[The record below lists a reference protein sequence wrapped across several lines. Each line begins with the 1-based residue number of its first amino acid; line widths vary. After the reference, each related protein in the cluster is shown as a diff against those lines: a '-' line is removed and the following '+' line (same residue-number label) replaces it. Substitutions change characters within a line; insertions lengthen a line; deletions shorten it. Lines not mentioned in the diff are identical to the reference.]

1 VVLIEIGPNG
11 SPASRSIPEDVVM
24 HKSTTLVDRLLMT
37 LSVILGGG
45 SVLLLALMGSIQI
58 VHCGFSNAVILLWDT
73 ILSLAFFLQHSGMV
87 RKSFRAR
94 IAVFISPRYQGAI
107 YSIASGV
114 VLIIVAVLWQR
125 SEIQL
130 LKLEGPFL
138 WMARSCSLL
147 AILIFAW
154 GIRALGSFDAFGL
167 RPIKWHI
174 RYQSDQTLPFVVRGP
189 YRWVRHPLYLCVLML
204 IWASPVLTA
213 DRLLFNVLWTAWIVV
228 GTILEEADL
237 LDDFGDV
244 YRDYQRKVP
253 MLIPW
258 RGRMQT

>member
-1 VVLIEIGPNG
+1 
-11 SPASRSIPEDVVM
+11 M
-24 HKSTTLVDRLLMT
+24 HTSTTLVDRTMMA
-37 LSVILGGG
+37 LSVVLGGG
-45 SVLLLALMGSIQI
+45 SVLLLAMMGSIQP
-58 VHCGFSNAVILLWDT
+58 VHLGFSDPVVLLWDAS
-73 ILSLAFFLQHSGMV
+73 LSMAFFLQHSGMV
-87 RKSFRAR
+87 RKAFRAR
-94 IAVFISPRYQGAI
+94 TAAVIPPRYHGAI

-114 VLIIVAVLWQR
+114 VLSIVVLLWQR

-130 LKLEGPFL
+130 LRLEGLPL
-138 WMARSCSLL
+138 WIARACSFL

-154 GIRALGSFDAFGL
+154 GIHALGGFDAFGL
-167 RPIKWHI
+167 RPIKSHI
-174 RYQSDQTLPFVVRGP
+174 RGQSDRPLPFAVRGP

-204 IWASPVLTA
+204 IWASPEITA

-228 GTILEEADL
+228 GTLFEEADL

-258 RGRMQT
+258 RGRMHA